1 MKDFAFSKINLS
13 LVVGQLQGQFHPLDS
28 IVVSV
33 RCGDVVRVAK
43 RRDGKIVVHGCKGID
58 QQNNVAYKAA
68 QLFAKEFG
76 VGGCSI
82 RIKKRIPMCAG
93 MGGSS
98 ADAAAVVRCLC
109 KLHGVDIKSSKVHQ
123 LCATLGSDVNFLLF
137 GGLARMT
144 GKGDDLQFFA
154 EQPNLHFAVTT
165 FNQPLL
171 AKDVFAAFDSVG
183 AKANFNNQQL
193 LQGLLGGDQACLHS
207 LCNDLQS
214 PATSLSPFAN
224 DYLAF
229 CKANGL
235 PCCMTGSGSAFF
247 VAFFN
252 KKQAQNTQKL
262 LKRAGFNTFVCSAFY
277 PNR

>member
-13 LVVGQLQGQFHPLDS
+13 LIVGRLQGQFHPLDS

-43 RRDGKIVVHGCKGID
+43 RRDNKIVVRGCKTIAT
-58 QQNNVAYKAA
+58 QNNVAYKAA
-68 QLFAKEFG
+68 QLFASEFG

-82 RIKKRIPMCAG
+82 RIKKRIPMSSG

-165 FNQPLL
+165 FNKPLL
-171 AKDVFAAFDSVG
+171 AKDVFAAFDCVG
-183 AKANFNNQQL
+183 VGKNFNNQQL
-193 LQGLLGGDQACLHS
+193 LQGLFNADSSGLLSLH
-207 LCNDLQS
+207 NDLQL
-214 PATSLSPFAN
+214 PATNISSFAN

-229 CKANGL
+229 CSANNL

-252 KKQAQNTQKL
+252 KKQAQQAQKML
-262 LKRAGFNTFVCSAFY
+262 QKAGFNTFVCSSFY
-277 PNR
+277 PDR